1 MKQKLAVLPPKIV
14 FGMKTKKRLTI
25 TASTSMWRKRND
37 RIFYD
42 TDADL
47 QH

>member
-1 MKQKLAVLPPKIV
+1 MKQKLAALPPKIV
-14 FGMKTKKRLTI
+14 FGMKTRERLTT
-25 TASTSMWRKRND
+25 TASTSMWRKWND